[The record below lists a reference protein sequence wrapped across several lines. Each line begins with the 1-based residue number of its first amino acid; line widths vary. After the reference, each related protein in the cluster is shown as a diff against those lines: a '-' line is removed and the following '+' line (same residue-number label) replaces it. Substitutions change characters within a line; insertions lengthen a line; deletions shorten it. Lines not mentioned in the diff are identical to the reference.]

1 MTTHIRSKTHS
12 QDHPKVI
19 IIGMGLS
26 PDDLTARH
34 LDIIRRADILIAGK
48 RHLAGFREHSGIQ
61 KEITRDIQELTA
73 YIRQHFKAHQIVV
86 LASGD
91 PLLFGIGSAII
102 DALGPDQV
110 EIHPNISSIAAA
122 FARIKE
128 PWQDARIIS
137 MHGKKAE
144 HALLSTVAETA
155 LVAVLTDPKRNPAWI
170 AGLLRDHH
178 LNSVRIC
185 VLEQLGTASEKISW
199 HSLEEAVQKTL
210 FRTQYRCSQTG
221 FHTGF
226 FFRPPSGN
234 AG

>member
-1 MTTHIRSKTHS
+1 M
-12 QDHPKVI
+12 
-19 IIGMGLS
+19 
-26 PDDLTARH
+26 
-34 LDIIRRADILIAGK
+34 
-48 RHLAGFREHSGIQ
+48 
-61 KEITRDIQELTA
+61 
-73 YIRQHFKAHQIVV
+73 V

-144 HALLSTVAETA
+144 HALLSAVAETA
-155 LVAVLTDPKRNPAWI
+155 LVAVLTDPNRNPAWI
-170 AGLLRDHH
+170 AGLLLRDHH

-185 VLEQLGTASEKISW
+185 VLEQLGTA
-199 HSLEEAVQKTL
+199 V
-210 FRTQYRCSQTG
+210 
-221 FHTGF
+221 
-226 FFRPPSGN
+226 
-234 AG
+234 